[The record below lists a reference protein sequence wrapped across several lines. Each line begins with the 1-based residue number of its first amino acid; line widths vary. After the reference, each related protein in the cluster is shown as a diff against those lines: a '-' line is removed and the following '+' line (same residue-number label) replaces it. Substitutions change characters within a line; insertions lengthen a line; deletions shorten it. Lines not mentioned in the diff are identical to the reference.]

1 MTVGALLLG
10 IGGVHN
16 LVGLAFGL
24 GWLPP
29 LDGAA
34 SITPLLDIGR
44 AGWIGAVEPDPWRM
58 VFFWFVMTG
67 FALMLTGLA
76 AHTIERAGLKLSPA
90 FAGSVGAFSM
100 LGAALIPASGFWLGL
115 VPAWLAWSRRARAP
129 SRGGTH
135 G

>member
-1 MTVGALLLG
+1 MTVGGLLLG

-29 LDGAA
+29 LDGATR
-34 SITPLLDIGR
+34 ITPLLDIGR
-44 AGWIGAVEPDPWRM
+44 AGWVGAVEPDPWRM

-67 FALMLTGLA
+67 FALMLAGLA
-76 AHTIERAGLKLSPA
+76 AHAIERAEGRLSRT
-90 FAGSVGAFSM
+90 FAWAVGAFSI

-115 VPAWLAWSRRARAP
+115 APAWLAWSRSRVPAP
-129 SRGGTH
+129 GAP
-135 G
+135 